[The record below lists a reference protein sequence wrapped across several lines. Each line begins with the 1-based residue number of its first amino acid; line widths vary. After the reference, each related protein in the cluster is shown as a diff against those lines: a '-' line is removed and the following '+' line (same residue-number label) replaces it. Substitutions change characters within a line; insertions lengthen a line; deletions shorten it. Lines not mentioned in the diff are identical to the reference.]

1 MDLVTGGAGFTGSFL
16 AGRLL
21 EAGKEV
27 RVFDLAPTEYLPEGA
42 EFVEGDMRDDDLVRK
57 AVKGVDT
64 VYHLAFVQ
72 AFSKRPESEK
82 WQVNFGGTEN
92 FLKASLDEGVGRFV
106 HTSTIELY
114 SPFPPFPCTEED
126 PTDKPFGWYGR
137 HKKAVE
143 ELCWRYH
150 WQYGLP
156 ITMLRLPT
164 ICGRGYYVRIDLLR
178 VFDWVLANR
187 PILWIG
193 GPQYK
198 GDLVW
203 VEDVVDAFLLCG
215 TMDEAVGEVFN
226 ISCREPSTSLE
237 IIQAMLDTAGN
248 THKIVLV
255 PPWIVWPLI
264 TLGTRLNALDMPV
277 EQLQYLQGDYSFSIE
292 KARRLLGYEP
302 RMSAAEAMVE
312 LLKGYIEDRDRV
324 KKIAK
329 SY

>member
-1 MDLVTGGAGFTGSFL
+1 
-16 AGRLL
+16 
-21 EAGKEV
+21 
-27 RVFDLAPTEYLPEGA
+27 
-42 EFVEGDMRDDDLVRK
+42 
-57 AVKGVDT
+57 
-64 VYHLAFVQ
+64 
-72 AFSKRPESEK
+72 
-82 WQVNFGGTEN
+82 
-92 FLKASLDEGVGRFV
+92 
-106 HTSTIELY
+106 
-114 SPFPPFPCTEED
+114 
-126 PTDKPFGWYGR
+126 
-137 HKKAVE
+137 
-143 ELCWRYH
+143 
-150 WQYGLP
+150 
-156 ITMLRLPT
+156 
-164 ICGRGYYVRIDLLR
+164 
-178 VFDWVLANR
+178 VLANR

-215 TMDEAVGEVFN
+215 TIDEAVGEVFN